1 MTPPRRIATVAATL
15 TLAAMTTACGVLGQ
29 AVDCNAVASEA
40 QQIATEWSNVISSN
54 ATDQEAVA
62 AASKSAAD
70 KARELAG
77 KYDGEIAA
85 ALTDLADGFAS
96 FESGNVTSASG
107 FMTKLNGFQSK
118 ITSAC
123 S

>member
-15 TLAAMTTACGVLGQ
+15 TLAAMTTACGVFGQ
-29 AVDCNAVASEA
+29 AVDCTTAANEAVK
-40 QQIATEWSNVISSN
+40 ITTEWSNAIG
-54 ATDQEAVA
+54 AGADKDAVA
-62 AASKSAAD
+62 SASKTAAE
-70 KARELAG
+70 KTRELAG
-77 KYDGEIAA
+77 KYEGEVNA

-96 FESGNVTSASG
+96 IENGDLAGATDLMSKV
-107 FMTKLNGFQSK
+107 NGFQTK

>member
-15 TLAAMTTACGVLGQ
+15 TLAATTTACGVFGQ
-29 AVDCNAVASEA
+29 AVDCTTAANEAVK
-40 QQIATEWSNVISSN
+40 ITTEWSNAIGGGV
-54 ATDQEAVA
+54 ADKEKVA
-62 AASKSAAD
+62 AASKDAAE
-70 KARELAG
+70 KTKELAG
-77 KYDGEIAA
+77 KYDGEVNA

-96 FESGNVTSASG
+96 IENGDLTAASDFLG
-107 FMTKLNGFQSK
+107 KVNGFQEK